1 MSVSVIIPCR
11 NDQKW
16 LNLTLASLFEGQNP
30 DDLDVIVVDDCSN
43 PAVVVTE
50 YPVRVLRNNLH
61 KGVGY
66 SFDRGVF
73 VAKSDTIV
81 LMGSDVLVE
90 RRSWLTACINTAKQ
104 YPNAICCAI
113 SAHLSP
119 EMLDT
124 RKATKFTY
132 GADLRFFMEW
142 YDAPTSAVELTDQ
155 YHLDFLRAA
164 SINEF
169 SAHVVPC
176 LIGAFYITTK
186 SWYNHIGGWDTDP
199 SVKLSGHQQWGAL
212 EPWISIKTWLAGGE
226 IRVVP
231 ISTGH
236 IYHRYLKTADVL
248 GSRGFRAD
256 YQWYNKLY
264 IVETMFS
271 DYEHKTFKDLI
282 RSRWKA
288 NGTLD
293 RNYELAEKMIRQNRT
308 HIDKVSLRNDRLFG
322 DRDLKLF
329 KDKFGIDT
337 TVWK

>member
-11 NDQKW
+11 NDQEW

-30 DDLDVIVVDDCSN
+30 DDLDVIVVDDCSD
-43 PAVVVTE
+43 PAVVISD
-50 YPVRVLRNNLH
+50 YPVRVLRNNIH

-73 VAKSDTIV
+73 VAKFDTIV

-90 RRSWLTACINTAKQ
+90 ARSWLSACKNMAKR

-119 EMLDT
+119 KMLNIDD
-124 RKATKFTY
+124 ATKFTY

-142 YDAPTSAVELTDQ
+142 TEMSNPQQ
-155 YHLDFLRAA
+155 YRLDFLRAA

-169 SAHVVPC
+169 SGQTIPC

-236 IYHRYLKTADVL
+236 IYHRYLTTADVL
-248 GSRGFRAD
+248 GNRGFRAD

-264 IVETMFS
+264 IVETMFT
-271 DYEHKTFKDLI
+271 DYERKTFKDYI

-293 RNYELAEKMIRQNRT
+293 RNYELAEKMIRQNKT
-308 HIDKVSLRNDRLFG
+308 HIDKVKHRNDYIFA
-322 DRDLKLF
+322 DRCLKLF

-337 TVWK
+337 MVWR